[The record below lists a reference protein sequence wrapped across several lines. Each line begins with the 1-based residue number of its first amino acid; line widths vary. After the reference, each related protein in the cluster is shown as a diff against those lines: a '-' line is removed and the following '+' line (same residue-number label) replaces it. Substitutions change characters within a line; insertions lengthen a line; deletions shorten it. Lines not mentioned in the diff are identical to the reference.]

1 MEKKVLVAYFSCTGF
16 TKKLAERVNQKVCG
30 DLFEIEPMTPYT
42 KEDLNWEDENSRS
55 TLEMK
60 DPNNRPPVKNK
71 VKNMN
76 QYDIIFVGYP
86 IWWGKAPTIINT
98 FLESYDLKDKIV
110 IPFATYHS
118 SGVGESDKYLKPS
131 CKGAKYFAA
140 KGYEMD
146 DLDHVDQLVG

>member
-1 MEKKVLVAYFSCTGF
+1 MENKTLVAYFSCTGN
-16 TKKLAERVNQKVCG
+16 TRKLAENLNKKVCG

-71 VKNMN
+71 VENMDK
-76 QYDIIFVGYP
+76 YDLIFLGFP

-98 FLESYDLKDKIV
+98 FLESYDLKDKII

-118 SGVGESDKYLKPS
+118 SGVGESDKYLEPS
-131 CKGAKYFAA
+131 CKGARYRKARGFSTDNLI
-140 KGYEMD
+140 YEN
-146 DLDHVDQLVG
+146 QLVG